1 MKTKYGIILVL
12 AMAAVLSTTAL
23 YCRAAEDVNKEE
35 VKSTEP
41 LPPPLGGVTEE
52 EDIWSEDTAKGEHG
66 RPELTEERIEYI
78 MNRLAETEPNKA
90 KELKQLQE
98 KDPEKFKAELRK
110 VMREQFGKKFRER
123 VEKRRKPFGP
133 GNAPPAPYPMP
144 SPNGM
149 PMPLEMGMQK
159 PIEPFGPGHVMPE
172 MGMHWKYDKYLE
184 WLKENYADVAKQLE
198 EAKKLAEQNGNWREY
213 WKQFGLGLKKYGR
226 IAEADRENPR
236 LAEVL
241 KKDLMLRQQQDQ
253 LLEEIKAAGDKDK
266 EELAKDLKEVLNNRF
281 DVIIE
286 RKQIEYEQLLEKL
299 ERLKN
304 DVEQRKAK
312 MEKWKDTKF
321 KNDSVKARIEEL
333 LGKSDEFTW

>member
-41 LPPPLGGVTEE
+41 LPPPPGGVVEK
-52 EDIWSEDTAKGEHG
+52 EDIWSEDAAKGRPG
-66 RPELTEERIEYI
+66 RFELTEEKIERI

-98 KDPEKFKAELRK
+98 KDPEKFKAELK
-110 VMREQFGKKFRER
+110 EVMKEQFGKRIRER
-123 VEKRRKPFGP
+123 VGKRLEPIGP
-133 GNAPPAPYPMP
+133 G
-144 SPNGM
+144 GM
-149 PMPLEMGMQK
+149 PPGPEGMLPGAVIQR
-159 PIEPFGPGHVMPE
+159 PGEPFGPGHIMPE
-172 MGMHWKYDKYLE
+172 MGMHWKYDKYINWLE
-184 WLKENYADVAKQLE
+184 ENYPYAAEQLE
-198 EAKKLAEQNGNWREY
+198 EAKKLAEQSGNDADRWREY

-226 IAEADRENPR
+226 IAEAARENPR

-241 KKDLMLRQQQDQ
+241 KKDLELRQQQDK
-253 LLEEIKAAGDKDK
+253 LLEKIETAKDK
-266 EELAKDLKEVLNNRF
+266 EKEELIKELKEVLNNRF
-281 DVIIE
+281 DVIVE

-312 MEKWKDTKF
+312 MEKWKDAKF
-321 KNDSVKARIEEL
+321 KDNSVKAHIEEL
-333 LGKSDEFTW
+333 LGKSDKFMW